1 MNLNNFDFKLIH
13 KNKGTDFIIKSN
25 DGYLRNRYFE
35 FLILNKLF
43 DDIHQDLIDVT
54 YNSYFQKFFQHLVSN
69 GADISEKKYSNL
81 IDELIKTGSCNFMI
95 SYLIL
100 SEKEIPEKIKKALAE
115 SYNKPNDI
123 YAIFSMLFTYR
134 RNLSIDDIPK
144 FILDYILYDTET
156 ETKILSYVIVKRIKP
171 FIDFFLKD
179 FIETYDNFIDIEVK
193 KEEIK
198 KPDYVKFSHF
208 KFITI
213 QLYANDNADNKIFLD
228 FINSEKFKK
237 YFKLYNKFVKDE
249 AIIVP
254 ISDKEFIKIINHL
267 LRLNESFKSF
277 FYNTLG

>member
-1 MNLNNFDFKLIH
+1 MNLNHFDFKLIH
-13 KNKGTDFIIKSN
+13 KNRGTDFIIKSN
-25 DGYLRNRYFE
+25 DGYIKNRYLE
-35 FLILNKLF
+35 FLILNKWF
-43 DDIHQDLIDVT
+43 DDIQQDLIDVT

-95 SYLIL
+95 SFLIL
-100 SEKEIPEKIKKALAE
+100 REKEIPEKIKNALAK

-123 YAIFSMLFTYR
+123 YAIFNMLFTYR
-134 RNLSIDDIPK
+134 TNLSIDEIPK
-144 FILDYILYDTET
+144 FILDYILYDTEI

-171 FIDFFLKD
+171 FIDLFLKD

-198 KPDYVKFSHF
+198 KSDYAKFSHF

-237 YFKLYNKFVKDE
+237 YFKLHNKFVKDE

-254 ISDKEFIKIINHL
+254 IADKEFIKIINHL

-277 FYNTLG
+277 FYK